1 MPCARSL
8 APVLGAVVVYGTSC
22 VRWYVACSARRS
34 HRRARSRDTRSHV
47 GACPGHRARPNRR
60 YGCAVAWM
68 AYSIVVPHCLSMVS
82 CPGSAVRSNT
92 TCKKRYMDV
101 NFHVHPPQLG
111 EGPMCML
118 LQRGAVGSGG
128 LHVGNGHQAMRAT
141 AHTYCSAYRYKKG
154 QRPHSERRESCG
166 GHVLMSCG
174 HTHGHKCGHHPSHEH
189 GHKYGHTHGYERKQN
204 RAENRPRAPPYMVT
218 SGPDRG
224 HVRLRP
230 CAQDI

>member
-111 EGPMCML
+111 EGPMWLKMVFFSS
-118 LQRGAVGSGG
+118 RG
-128 LHVGNGHQAMRAT
+128 
-141 AHTYCSAYRYKKG
+141 SA
-154 QRPHSERRESCG
+154 PH
-166 GHVLMSCG
+166 
-174 HTHGHKCGHHPSHEH
+174 P
-189 GHKYGHTHGYERKQN
+189 
-204 RAENRPRAPPYMVT
+204 ARAPALDPAVSFAFHPVT
-218 SGPDRG
+218 SKC
-224 HVRLRP
+224 
-230 CAQDI
+230 CAYSETDTRQRFCSQTQSLVLLSTVNT

>member
-1 MPCARSL
+1 MAVDEAGGVARDRSLRIPCMPCARSL

-47 GACPGHRARPNRR
+47 GACPGHRARLNRR

-111 EGPMCML
+111 EGPMCYGRVHAHVYSCKML
-118 LQRGAVGSGG
+118 YGTRTWPPGSPRTTT
-128 LHVGNGHQAMRAT
+128 HTHHPPTTTTTTTRSTEHT
-141 AHTYCSAYRYKKG
+141 AQSSVCPCCTHTRTASSVTR
-154 QRPHSERRESCG
+154 
-166 GHVLMSCG
+166 
-174 HTHGHKCGHHPSHEH
+174 HTHGHGV
-189 GHKYGHTHGYERKQN
+189 RFN
-204 RAENRPRAPPYMVT
+204 RGWAA
-218 SGPDRG
+218 
-224 HVRLRP
+224 
-230 CAQDI
+230 AQQC